1 MLAVPFTI
9 DPSTALG
16 QAAARRLHEDAVGWL
31 VTVSPKG
38 APQPVP
44 IWFLWDGEASLLV
57 YSQPDTPK
65 LRNIA
70 ANPRVA
76 LHLNGD
82 GDDGDGEVIIV
93 HGGAATSDDPPID
106 AVPAYVE
113 KYRQRMAA
121 LGWTPADMAADYSV
135 PVRITAARLSGH

>member
-1 MLAVPFTI
+1 VPAVAFTI

-16 QAAARRLHEDAVGWL
+16 KSAGRRLHEDKVCWL
-31 VTVSPKG
+31 ITVSAKS

-44 IWFLWDGEASLLV
+44 IWFLWDGDASLLV

-65 LRNIA
+65 LRNVA

-93 HGGAATSDDPPID
+93 HGRAAPSDDPPAD
-106 AVPAYVE
+106 AVPGYVE
-113 KYRQRMAA
+113 KYRQRMAK
-121 LGWTPADMAADYSV
+121 LGWTPADVAVDYSV
-135 PVRITAARLSGH
+135 AVRITATRLSGH

>member
-1 MLAVPFTI
+1 MAFTI

-16 QAAARRLHEDAVGWL
+16 KAAGRRLHEDKVGWL
-31 VTVSPKG
+31 ITVSAKG

-44 IWFLWDGEASLLV
+44 IWFLWDGDSSLLV
-57 YSQPDTPK
+57 YSQPDMPK

-93 HGGAATSDDPPID
+93 HGRAAPSDDLPLD
-106 AVPAYVE
+106 AVPGYVD
-113 KYRQRMAA
+113 KYLERMAR

-135 PVRITAARLSGH
+135 PVRITATRLSGH